1 MGGMVMS
8 EDRYEKGIEE
18 MRRHLGVLADG
29 YVESIREVSP
39 LFAKVNVEFAFG
51 DIYGHESTLDERTR
65 ELVTVGALTVQ
76 GFSLP
81 QLKIHVESALR
92 VGAKKEDIA
101 EVITQM
107 IPYCGF
113 PAATN
118 ALMAA
123 KEVFREKGVL

>member
-1 MGGMVMS
+1 MS

-18 MRRHLGVLADG
+18 MRRHLGVLADS

-65 ELVTVGALTVQ
+65 ELVTLGALTVQ

-123 KEVFREKGVL
+123 KEVFKEKGVL

>member
-1 MGGMVMS
+1 MS

-18 MRRHLGVLADG
+18 MRRHLGVLADS

-123 KEVFREKGVL
+123 KEVFKEKGVL

>member
-1 MGGMVMS
+1 
-8 EDRYEKGIEE
+8 
-18 MRRHLGVLADG
+18 MRRHLGVLADS

-65 ELVTVGALTVQ
+65 ELVTLGALTVQ

-92 VGAKKEDIA
+92 VGVKKEDIA

-123 KEVFREKGVL
+123 KEVFKEKGVL

>member
-1 MGGMVMS
+1 MS

-18 MRRHLGVLADG
+18 MRRHLGVLADS

>member
-1 MGGMVMS
+1 
-8 EDRYEKGIEE
+8 
-18 MRRHLGVLADG
+18 MRRHLGVLADS

-51 DIYGHESTLDERTR
+51 DIYGHESTLDECTR

>member
-1 MGGMVMS
+1 MEATVS
-8 EDRYEKGIEE
+8 ESRYQKGIEE
-18 MRRHLGVLADG
+18 MRRHLGVLADS
-29 YVESIREVSP
+29 YVDKIKEVSP

-65 ELVTVGALTVQ
+65 ELVTIGALTVQ
-76 GFSLP
+76 GSSLP
-81 QLKIHVESALR
+81 QLKLHVEAALR

-123 KEVFREKGVL
+123 KEVFEDAGVL